1 MECLVVWVAWEEW
14 VEWECNPH
22 CSQTKIQ
29 KGQFLLPFFFIYT
42 KIISDEGM
50 MKDYLFFLENISN
63 IEPKPPKINMPDNMY
78 FHMLLGKK

>member
-1 MECLVVWVAWEEW
+1 
-14 VEWECNPH
+14 
-22 CSQTKIQ
+22 
-29 KGQFLLPFFFIYT
+29 FFIYT